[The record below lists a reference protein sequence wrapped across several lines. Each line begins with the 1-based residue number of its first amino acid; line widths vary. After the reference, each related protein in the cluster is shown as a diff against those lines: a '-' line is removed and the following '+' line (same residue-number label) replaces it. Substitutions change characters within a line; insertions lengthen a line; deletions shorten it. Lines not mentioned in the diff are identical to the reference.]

1 MPKIPI
7 GVESRPPS
15 MTSSLIL
22 TCFAEGN
29 YTIPNYLGS
38 EARNLIAKMLVVNP
52 LHRINIEEIRK
63 DPWFKKDLPD
73 YLRPTPEEFFDTGVD
88 FAKLPPLRA
97 IERGPAEKLEGE
109 LHEAVVGK
117 LGKTMGYAEDDVQD
131 ALNKQE
137 PSAIKDAYMIVRENQ
152 MMNSKWFASV
162 HSNIPRVSFLLTDQ
176 LQLDCQMRRI
186 WAGF

>member
-1 MPKIPI
+1 M
-7 GVESRPPS
+7 SCN
-15 MTSSLIL
+15 T
-22 TCFAEGN
+22 EGN

-73 YLRPTPEEFFDTGVD
+73 YLRPPPEEFFDTGVD
-88 FAKLPPLRA
+88 FSRLPPLRA
-97 IERGPAEKLEGE
+97 IERGPVERLEGE

-152 MMNSKWFASV
+152 MMNSKWFTSIR
-162 HSNIPRVSFLLTDQ
+162 SNPPGCLRNVLPTSKL
-176 LQLDCQMRRI
+176 
-186 WAGF
+186 

>member
-1 MPKIPI
+1 MNTH
-7 GVESRPPS
+7 VF
-15 MTSSLIL
+15 
-22 TCFAEGN
+22 CNAEGN

-52 LHRINIEEIRK
+52 LHRINIEGIRK
-63 DPWFKKDLPD
+63 DPWFKKDLPE

-152 MMNSKWFASV
+152 MMNSKYIQIS
-162 HSNIPRVSFLLTDQ
+162 
-176 LQLDCQMRRI
+176 
-186 WAGF
+186 